1 MILRRSFLVGLFSGL
16 IAAPAIV
23 RASSLMPINALLIP
37 ERQLF
42 VPRQRVLGPPRCNHC
57 FAAWGMCGHTGGP
70 MTEKFFAD
78 PVLDARVAFV

>member
-42 VPRQRVLGPPRCNHC
+42 VPRQRVLGPPRCQHC

-70 MTEKFFAD
+70 ITQAFLD
-78 PVLDARVAFV
+78 NPQLDARVSVW